1 MELYNLIM
9 CAYPAYTIKRIG
21 AELTP
26 RCIRQMMACWQKDS
40 PTFLTLT
47 MIRRALW
54 TFAGIPEHGEDDI
67 PAQTKEAVIAALM
80 AAGAKE
86 GIG

>member
-9 CAYPAYTIKRIG
+9 LAYPAYTIKRIG

-26 RCIRQMMACWQKDS
+26 RQVREMMACWQKDS

-54 TFAGIPEHGEDDI
+54 TFAGIPEQGEEVAA
-67 PAQTKEAVIAALM
+67 PQTEAEVLAMLRAS
-80 AAGAKE
+80 GAVE
-86 GIG
+86 GF